1 MVEIFPAYRKAIKVI
16 ESSETLEHMEGA
28 RNFINNFFRAYSVH
42 YEVRKRK
49 FGWENLNSETK
60 VEIRTPNT
68 IAAHMYEELLIAL
81 ESKEAKFQ

>member
-16 ESSETLEHMEGA
+16 ESSETLEHLEGA
-28 RNFINNFFRAYSVH
+28 RNFINNFFRAYSVP
-42 YEVRKRK
+42 Y
-49 FGWENLNSETK
+49 ETK

-68 IAAHMYEELLIAL
+68 IAAHMYEELLIIL

>member
-28 RNFINNFFRAYSVH
+28 RNFINNFFRAYSLP

-49 FGWENLNSETK
+49 IGWGNLNTESK

-68 IAAHMYEELLIAL
+68 IAAHMYEELLTVL